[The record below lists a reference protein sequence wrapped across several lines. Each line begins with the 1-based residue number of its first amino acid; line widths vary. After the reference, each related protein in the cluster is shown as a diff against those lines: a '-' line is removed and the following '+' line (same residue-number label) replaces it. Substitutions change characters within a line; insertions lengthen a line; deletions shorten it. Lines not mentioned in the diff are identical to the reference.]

1 MNKVFLIGYLTK
13 NPEPRQTQK
22 GMDQSNFSI
31 AVNDLKRWEDTY
43 FFNCVA
49 WGQVAK
55 YINDNVIKGQLV
67 TIDGRLTQ
75 RSYVNNENRNITIN
89 EIIVENIKTLGS
101 NKKNSDQKKE
111 ENIINNKTLS
121 VDDIFDEED
130 VLGLDDWNNEDNE
143 GEE

>member
-130 VLGLDDWNNEDNE
+130 VLGLDDWNNDDNE
-143 GEE
+143 GEK